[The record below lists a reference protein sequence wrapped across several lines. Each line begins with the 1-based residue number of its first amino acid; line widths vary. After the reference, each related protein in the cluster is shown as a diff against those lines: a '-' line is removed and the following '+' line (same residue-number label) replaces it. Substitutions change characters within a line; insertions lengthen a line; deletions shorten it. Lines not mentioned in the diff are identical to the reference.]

1 MSRRAKIFLW
11 LALVSIIIGTLVYLQ
26 QIAIL
31 YILATIALIVLLLIV
46 AFADLDKVS
55 RNSDF

>member
-1 MSRRAKIFLW
+1 MSRRAKAFLW
-11 LALVSIIIGTLVYLQ
+11 SLLIGGVIGTLVYLQ

-46 AFADLDKVS
+46 AFSDLEKVG
-55 RNSDF
+55 RNSS

>member
-1 MSRRAKIFLW
+1 MSRRAKAFLW
-11 LALVSIIIGTLVYLQ
+11 SLLIGGIIGTLVYLQ

-46 AFADLDKVS
+46 AFSDLEKVG
-55 RNSDF
+55 RNSS